1 MKGVLFMSKNSYIA
15 VPNTVITDPGLYPS
29 AKRVYVAMLA
39 CSSRKGTVRKTVA
52 ELAARSHCSPS
63 AVQGAIAA
71 LMEQGMVQRWRRYR
85 RSAYLQ
91 RKVYAG
97 NEYTIAKR
105 DLSAGY
111 TLIPGPCSPGS

>member
-1 MKGVLFMSKNSYIA
+1 
-15 VPNTVITDPGLYPS
+15 
-29 AKRVYVAMLA
+29 
-39 CSSRKGTVRKTVA
+39 
-52 ELAARSHCSPS
+52 
-63 AVQGAIAA
+63 
-71 LMEQGMVQRWRRYR
+71 MVQRWRRYR

-111 TLIPGPCSPGS
+111 TLIPRSLLPGS